1 LFYFLH
7 RELGLSKSAAFQRM
21 TAAQLI
27 HKYPEVVEPLRD
39 GRLCL
44 STVTEVSP
52 TPPSPDLG
60 PIIGVWGAAVMVQ
73 LWRALLATTAERLS
87 PEAAPVDGAPRAG
100 RP

>member
-52 TPPSPDLG
+52 TPP
-60 PIIGVWGAAVMVQ
+60 
-73 LWRALLATTAERLS
+73 LARGR
-87 PEAAPVDGAPRAG
+87 PRGRGAPGRPPVIARAG
-100 RP
+100 RRAPPGDLL